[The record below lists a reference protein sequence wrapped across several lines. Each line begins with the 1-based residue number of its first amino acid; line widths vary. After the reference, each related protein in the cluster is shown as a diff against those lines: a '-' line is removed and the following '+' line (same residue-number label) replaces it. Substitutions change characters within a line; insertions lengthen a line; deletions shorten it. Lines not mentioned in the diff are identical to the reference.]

1 MNWSKGLRTCCTLFV
16 LWLAALTGA
25 CGSVEESPTGPTP
38 VDVPQP
44 TSGTSPAPAP
54 APEPAPTPAP
64 SPAPAPAPAPAPTP
78 APNGSASFSV
88 TVTPNPVPWSSE
100 PVPNCNLANR
110 WHYDQ
115 VLRNTGGRRVTVS
128 DRTDFFDGAPAST
141 RSGLGIVLEPG
152 AETTIRT
159 RWCSANNIEHRAQT
173 NWSGSDETGARID
186 VNGVVVRLLPR

>member
-1 MNWSKGLRTCCTLFV
+1 MNSSKRLRTCCIVFV
-16 LWLAALTGA
+16 FCLAALAGA
-25 CGSVEESPTGPTP
+25 CGSVEESPTGPSP
-38 VDVPQP
+38 VDAPQP
-44 TSGTSPAPAP
+44 TQTPAPAP
-54 APEPAPTPAP
+54 TPTPEPTPTPAPTP
-64 SPAPAPAPAPAPTP
+64 SPAPAPTP
-78 APNGSASFSV
+78 APSGPAAFSV
-88 TVTPNPVPWSSE
+88 TVTPNPVPWSGE

-115 VLRNTGGRRVTVS
+115 ILRNTGGRRVTVS
-128 DRTDFFDGAPAST
+128 DRTDFFDGARVST